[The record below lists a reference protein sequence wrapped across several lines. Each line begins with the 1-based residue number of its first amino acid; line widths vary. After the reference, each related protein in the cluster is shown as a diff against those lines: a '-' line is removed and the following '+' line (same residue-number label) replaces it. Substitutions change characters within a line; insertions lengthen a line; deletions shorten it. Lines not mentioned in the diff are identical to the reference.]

1 MSFNAVNPGVLKDK
15 LFQKGCNCQGFI
27 PNLTFTYNST
37 TGVVVVTDA
46 STFPAGDAIK
56 RINVLVHDEFGKSV
70 PGTITVAGGNT
81 GSISVTSLNRTR
93 SLRITATV
101 LTQKECVSDGSANN
115 IQSAGQ
121 LAYWS
126 EDWKTQLAG

>member
-1 MSFNAVNPGVLKDK
+1 
-15 LFQKGCNCQGFI
+15 NCQGFI